1 MATGT
6 VTGTVRQ
13 IIEFKGQDDTTAVAN
28 KVKKSVEGIADAA
41 DKTSKATSKI
51 NGKGLEEIQQKSG
64 DVESALKG
72 ISDFAGTAKGQ
83 VSQLGDSF
91 GAVEGIMRLLPGPI
105 GLVATGIAAAGLA
118 IYALGKTTSETA
130 AKLQSLGDSRTQGL
144 ADNLKISVDEAIQLQ
159 QAIGELNDKRLT
171 PSLDLFKAVAAQ
183 AEAMGKNGGEAQV
196 AFAAA
201 IGKGSE
207 ELKKFGQEFGKVQ
220 GLAASSAALAN
231 SLGLDADALGLSKQL
246 TQEAEGQL
254 TVKRSIALIQEE
266 QIEVATREVAL
277 VRARAL
283 EVDGFN
289 VVQRLNAGRQK
300 VELEEQITAGQRII
314 ENERATLVEI
324 QRNTLARQAETDA
337 VSLLLSRAGLLEA
350 QAAGAASTS
359 ERSRLRSEASTARQL
374 GAIKEL
380 TAFDNLHGKTLT
392 SKLQI
397 ERNFLESKVAQ
408 GQAAKQA
415 EADAKE
421 QERKAAAAAGAARAR
436 AAREAKL
443 RDMAKFA
450 SEEIADLA
458 AMEATSKQQA
468 NEAVRANVKALEDQ
482 AAAQQRLVEARIGGT
497 EDPAVK
503 ARLEIANIEAQ
514 RDRDLAVARKESG
527 ITEIA
532 RLAKLQ
538 AITIESTTKTVAIQT
553 AADAKIKESA
563 EKVAAAQRDSA
574 DAALSIVGAAAQA
587 AQAYAGPN
595 GLAGA
600 IGQAVTSTQTLL
612 KGWSTTESN
621 TSGVI
626 GAIGAV
632 TASVVDGEKTKAAIL
647 GVMELALVA
656 ASFPDPAKMAAHGAA
671 AVIYGGIAGGLFGG
685 GAATSS
691 GAAPGG
697 LTTTTGTTAQGQQ
710 QQGAGTTTVINF
722 VAPLATRY
730 EIGKSVVEAQKAAK
744 AYASASPGV

>member
-1 MATGT
+1 MA
-6 VTGTVRQ
+6 TGTVRQ

-41 DKTSKATSKI
+41 DKTGKATNKI

-72 ISDFAGTAKGQ
+72 ISDFAGDAKGQ

-105 GLVATGIAAAGLA
+105 GLATTAIAGLA
-118 IYALGKTTSETA
+118 IGAKLLSDYISQSA
-130 AKLQSLGDSRTQGL
+130 AKAQLLTTGLGSSL
-144 ADNLKISVDEAIQLQ
+144 ADSLNLGAD
-159 QAIGELNDKRLT
+159 G
-171 PSLDLFKAVAAQ
+171 AV
-183 AEAMGKNGGEAQV
+183 K
-196 AFAAA
+196 
-201 IGKGSE
+201 
-207 ELKKFGQEFGKVQ
+207 L
-220 GLAASSAALAN
+220 SAALADLGDKSLRPSEFLLRQVADN
-231 SLGLDADALGLSKQL
+231 ARALGADPAENVAKFIAAWKQGPEAVAKVEQEIGKLTASFATLADTASNLGLDAVALGIKPAVSAAEDVKAALSEVSQL
-246 TQEAEGQL
+246 TGEIAEKQAKIAENNREFATAGDARRLDLGKDTNKLIEQRQSEEALLRSAQERARFLGGAIQAEQVL
-254 TVKRSIALIQEE
+254 SDLSASRARQAQIASNQSLLAKDKVAAKEITINSLEEQRRSIAYDIAVIEE
-266 QIEVATREVAL
+266 KQSIF
-277 VRARAL
+277 
-283 EVDGFN
+283 G
-289 VVQRLNAGRQK
+289 
-300 VELEEQITAGQRII
+300 
-314 ENERATLVEI
+314 
-324 QRNTLARQAETDA
+324 
-337 VSLLLSRAGLLEA
+337 SLFAKSKLEA
-350 QAAGAASTS
+350 
-359 ERSRLRSEASTARQL
+359 LQL
-374 GAIKEL
+374 SQLQLNGQIAQ
-380 TAFDNLHGKTLT
+380 FDL
-392 SKLQI
+392 
-397 ERNFLESKVAQ
+397 
-408 GQAAKQA
+408 A
-415 EADAKE
+415 EKAEK
-421 QERKAAAAAGAARAR
+421 KAAAAAGAARAR

-443 RDMAKFA
+443 REMDKFA

-468 NEAVRANVKALEDQ
+468 NEAIRANIKALEDQ
-482 AAAQQRLVEARIGGT
+482 ATAQQRLVEARIGGT

-503 ARLEIANIEAQ
+503 ARLEIANVEAQ
-514 RDRDLAVARKESG
+514 RDRDLAAARKEG
-527 ITEIA
+527 AITEIA

-538 AITIESTTKTVAIQT
+538 AITIESTTKIVAIQT
-553 AADAKIKESA
+553 AADAKVKESA
-563 EKVAAAQRDSA
+563 DKVAAAQRDSA
-574 DAALSIVGAAAQA
+574 DAALSIVGPAAQA
-587 AQAYAGPN
+587 AQAYAGPG

-612 KGWSTTESN
+612 KGWSTTEDN

-632 TASVVDGEKTKAAIL
+632 AASVVDGEKAKAAIL

-671 AVIYGGIAGGLFGG
+671 AAIYGGIAGGLFGG

-710 QQGAGTTTVINF
+710 QQGAGSTTVINF

>member
-1 MATGT
+1 MA
-6 VTGTVRQ
+6 TGTVRQ

-72 ISDFAGTAKGQ
+72 ISDFAGDAKGQ

-105 GLVATGIAAAGLA
+105 GLATTAIAGLA
-118 IYALGKTTSETA
+118 IGGKLLSDYISQSAAKARLLTSGLGSSLADSLNLGADGAVKLSAALADLGDKSLRPSELLLKQVADNARALGQDPADNVAKFIAAWKQGPDAVAKVEQEIGKIGTAMRTLSETA
-130 AKLQSLGDSRTQGL
+130 AG
-144 ADNLKISVDEAIQLQ
+144 
-159 QAIGELNDKRLT
+159 
-171 PSLDLFKAVAAQ
+171 
-183 AEAMGKNGGEAQV
+183 
-196 AFAAA
+196 
-201 IGKGSE
+201 
-207 ELKKFGQEFGKVQ
+207 
-220 GLAASSAALAN
+220 
-231 SLGLDADALGLSKQL
+231 LGLDVVALGFQKAVTPAEELNTALTDTALLAKEISGLEETRATFQRKASEDAVANLITFQDTFDALTKEINSRQKSLEFRERDAKAAAATIEAQQTVNELEASRTRTAQIANIQASLAGDKQAVQKQRL
-246 TQEAEGQL
+246 TALGNAQTEVE
-254 TVKRSIALIQEE
+254 RSISLILAAQSVLGEKFA
-266 QIEVATREVAL
+266 QS
-277 VRARAL
+277 
-283 EVDGFN
+283 
-289 VVQRLNAGRQK
+289 K
-300 VELEEQITAGQRII
+300 VEAL
-314 ENERATLVEI
+314 N
-324 QRNTLARQAETDA
+324 
-337 VSLLLSRAGLLEA
+337 
-350 QAAGAASTS
+350 
-359 ERSRLRSEASTARQL
+359 
-374 GAIKEL
+374 L
-380 TAFDNLHGKTLT
+380 T
-392 SKLQI
+392 KLQ
-397 ERNFLESKVAQ
+397 LDAQ
-408 GQAAKQA
+408 VKQIKDA
-415 EADAKE
+415 EAAEK
-421 QERKAAAAAGAARAR
+421 RAAAAAGAARAR

-514 RDRDLAVARKESG
+514 RDRDLIAARKEDG

-685 GAATSS
+685 GASGAAP

-710 QQGAGTTTVINF
+710 QGAGSTTVINF

>member
-1 MATGT
+1 MA
-6 VTGTVRQ
+6 TGTVRQ

-28 KVKKSVEGIADAA
+28 KVKKSVEGIAVAA
-41 DKTSKATSKI
+41 DKTGKATSKI

-72 ISDFAGTAKGQ
+72 ISDFAGDAKGQ

-105 GLVATGIAAAGLA
+105 GLATTAIAGLA
-118 IYALGKTTSETA
+118 IGAKLLSDYISQSAAKAQLLTTGLGSSLADSLNLGADGAIKLSAALADLGDKSLRPSELLLKQVADNARALGQDPADNVAKFIAAWKQGPEAVAKVEQEIGKIGTAIRTLSETA
-130 AKLQSLGDSRTQGL
+130 AG
-144 ADNLKISVDEAIQLQ
+144 
-159 QAIGELNDKRLT
+159 
-171 PSLDLFKAVAAQ
+171 
-183 AEAMGKNGGEAQV
+183 
-196 AFAAA
+196 
-201 IGKGSE
+201 
-207 ELKKFGQEFGKVQ
+207 
-220 GLAASSAALAN
+220 
-231 SLGLDADALGLSKQL
+231 LGLDVVALGFQKAVTPAEELNTALSDAALLNKEISGLEEQRLAILEEARESGASDYVTFLKKMSKVESQLASSKKQL
-246 TQEAEGQL
+246 EFSERDAKLAGGAIQAEQVLSDLSASRARQAQIASNQSLLAKDKVAAKEITINSLEAQR
-254 TVKRSIALIQEE
+254 RSVAFDIALIEE
-266 QIEVATREVAL
+266 KQSFF
-277 VRARAL
+277 
-283 EVDGFN
+283 G
-289 VVQRLNAGRQK
+289 
-300 VELEEQITAGQRII
+300 
-314 ENERATLVEI
+314 
-324 QRNTLARQAETDA
+324 
-337 VSLLLSRAGLLEA
+337 SLFANSKLEA
-350 QAAGAASTS
+350 LKLS
-359 ERSRLRSEASTARQL
+359 QL
-374 GAIKEL
+374 QLNGQIAQ
-380 TAFDNLHGKTLT
+380 FDL
-392 SKLQI
+392 
-397 ERNFLESKVAQ
+397 
-408 GQAAKQA
+408 A
-415 EADAKE
+415 EKAEK
-421 QERKAAAAAGAARAR
+421 KAAAAAGAARAR

-458 AMEATSKQQA
+458 AMEETSKQQA

-503 ARLEIANIEAQ
+503 ARLEIANVEAQ
-514 RDRDLAVARKESG
+514 RDRDLAAARKEDG

-538 AITIESTTKTVAIQT
+538 AITIESTTKTVAIQI
-553 AADAKIKESA
+553 AADAKVKESA
-563 EKVAAAQRDSA
+563 DKVAEAQRNSA

-587 AQAYAGPN
+587 AQAYAGTG

-600 IGQAVTSTQTLL
+600 IGQAAQSAQTLL
-612 KGWSTTESN
+612 KGWSATESN
-621 TSGVI
+621 ASGII
-626 GAIGAV
+626 GAVGAV

-671 AVIYGGIAGGLFGG
+671 AAIYGGIAGGLFGG
-685 GAATSS
+685 GAATSA

>member
-1 MATGT
+1 MA
-6 VTGTVRQ
+6 TGTVRQ

-41 DKTSKATSKI
+41 DKTGKATNKI

-72 ISDFAGTAKGQ
+72 ISDFAGDAKGQ

-105 GLVATGIAAAGLA
+105 GLATTAIAGLA
-118 IYALGKTTSETA
+118 IGAKLLSDYISQSAAKAQLLTTGLGSSLADSLNLGADGAIKLSAALADLGDKSLRPSELLLKQVADNARALGQDPADNVAKFIAAWKQGPEAVAKVEQEIGKIGTAIRTLSETA
-130 AKLQSLGDSRTQGL
+130 AGLGLDVVALGFQKAVTPAEELNTALTDAALLAKEISGLEEQRLALLEEARKSGVSDYVTFLKKAAAVESQIASSKKQLEFSERDAKAAAATIEAQQTVNELEASRTRTAQIANVQASL
-144 ADNLKISVDEAIQLQ
+144 ASDK
-159 QAIGELNDKRLT
+159 QAVRKQRLT
-171 PSLDLFKAVAAQ
+171 ALGNAQ
-183 AEAMGKNGGEAQV
+183 AEVERSISLILAAQSVLGEKFAQSKVEALTLTKLQLDAQV
-196 AFAAA
+196 
-201 IGKGSE
+201 
-207 ELKKFGQEFGKVQ
+207 
-220 GLAASSAALAN
+220 
-231 SLGLDADALGLSKQL
+231 KQ
-246 TQEAEGQL
+246 
-254 TVKRSIALIQEE
+254 
-266 QIEVATREVAL
+266 
-277 VRARAL
+277 
-283 EVDGFN
+283 
-289 VVQRLNAGRQK
+289 
-300 VELEEQITAGQRII
+300 
-314 ENERATLVEI
+314 
-324 QRNTLARQAETDA
+324 
-337 VSLLLSRAGLLEA
+337 
-350 QAAGAASTS
+350 
-359 ERSRLRSEASTARQL
+359 
-374 GAIKEL
+374 IK
-380 TAFDNLHGKTLT
+380 D
-392 SKLQI
+392 
-397 ERNFLESKVAQ
+397 
-408 GQAAKQA
+408 A
-415 EADAKE
+415 EAAEK
-421 QERKAAAAAGAARAR
+421 KAAAAAGAARAR

-450 SEEIADLA
+450 SEEIADLTA
-458 AMEATSKQQA
+458 IEATNKQQA
-468 NEAVRANVKALEDQ
+468 NDAVRANIKALEDQ
-482 AAAQQRLVEARIGGT
+482 ATAQQRLVEARIGGT

-503 ARLEIANIEAQ
+503 ARLEIANVEAQ
-514 RDRDLAVARKESG
+514 RDRDLAAARKEDG

-538 AITIESTTKTVAIQT
+538 AITIESTTKTVAIQI
-553 AADAKIKESA
+553 AADAKVKESA
-563 EKVAAAQRDSA
+563 NKVAAAQRDSA

-587 AQAYAGPN
+587 AQAYAGPG

-612 KGWSTTESN
+612 KNWSSTESN

-626 GAIGAV
+626 SAIGAV
-632 TASVVDGEKTKAAIL
+632 TASVVDGEKAKAAIL

-671 AVIYGGIAGGLFGG
+671 AAIYAGIAGGLFGS

>member
-1 MATGT
+1 MA
-6 VTGTVRQ
+6 TGTVRQ

-28 KVKKSVEGIADAA
+28 KVKKSVEGIANAA
-41 DKTSKATSKI
+41 DKTGKATNKI

-118 IYALGKTTSETA
+118 IYALGKRTSETA

-159 QAIGELNDKRLT
+159 QAIGDLNDKRLT
-171 PSLDLFKAVAAQ
+171 PSVDLFKAVAAQ

-207 ELKKFGQEFGKVQ
+207 ELKKFEQEYGKVQ
-220 GLAASSAALAN
+220 GLASSSAALAN

-254 TVKRSIALIQEE
+254 TVKRSIALIQKE
-266 QIEVATREVAL
+266 QIEVATREVEL

-314 ENERATLVEI
+314 ESERATLVEI

-359 ERSRLRSEASTARQL
+359 ERSRLRGEASTARQL

-380 TAFDNLHGKTLT
+380 NAFDILHGKTLT
-392 SKLQI
+392 AKLQI
-397 ERNFLESKVAQ
+397 ERNILESKVAQ

-415 EADAKE
+415 DADAKE

-436 AAREAKL
+436 AAREARL
-443 RDMAKFA
+443 REMAKFA
-450 SEEIADLA
+450 AEEVADLTA
-458 AMEATSKQQA
+458 IEATNKQQA

-497 EDPAVK
+497 EDSATK
-503 ARLEIANIEAQ
+503 ARLEIDNIEAQ
-514 RDRDLAVARKESG
+514 RDRDLIAARKEDG

-553 AADAKIKESA
+553 AADAKVKESA
-563 EKVAAAQRDSA
+563 DKVAAAQRNSA

-587 AQAYAGPN
+587 AQAYAGTG

-600 IGQAVTSTQTLL
+600 IGQAASSAQGLL
-612 KGWSTTESN
+612 KMWSETESN

-632 TASVVDGEKTKAAIL
+632 TASVVDGERTKAGIL
-647 GVMELALVA
+647 AVTEAAQAVALAFVPGKQAEAAGHA
-656 ASFPDPAKMAAHGAA
+656 ASSLL
-671 AVIYGGIAGGLFGG
+671 YAGVATGLLGG
-685 GAATSS
+685 GAATSA

-710 QQGAGTTTVINF
+710 QGAGSTTVINF
-722 VAPLATRY
+722 IAPLATKY

-744 AYASASPGV
+744 AYAKSPMGV